1 MRAIDA
7 IRTAAAYGVFVFV
20 RLDLVFCHS
29 DLFLMRHLNSLL
41 DLSTKDVETIFGLA
55 RTLKDR
61 WNKGDRP
68 QLLQGRV
75 LTQVFEKPSLRTRL
89 SFDSAMM
96 QLGGCSLF
104 LEAREAGIGG
114 REAVKDVA
122 RVIGGYSD
130 VIALRTFSQKLID
143 NFIEFS
149 GKPVINGLSDERHP
163 CQALT
168 DLFTM
173 QEVFGDLRG
182 KKIAFIGDGNNVAS
196 SLAVASAL
204 SGVTFTVCAPD
215 GYRLSQKFL
224 DSLKKRMP
232 SADVSQTDDFKLAMK
247 DASIVYTDV
256 WTSMGQEAED
266 SERRAVFGPFQVNA
280 KLMKLAPKSAR
291 FMHCLPAKRG
301 LEVTDDVI
309 DGPQSIAFQQAENRM
324 HLAKGLIAWVLGVV
338 VS

>member
-1 MRAIDA
+1 
-7 IRTAAAYGVFVFV
+7 
-20 RLDLVFCHS
+20 
-29 DLFLMRHLNSLL
+29 MRHLNSLL
-41 DLSTKDVETIFGLA
+41 EIKPADVEAIFNLTRELKARLA
-55 RTLKDR
+55 
-61 WNKGDRP
+61 KGDRP
-68 QLLQGRV
+68 QLLAGRV
-75 LTQVFEKPSLRTRL
+75 LTAVFEKPSLRTRL
-89 SFDSAMM
+89 SFDAAMM
-96 QLGGCSLF
+96 QLGGSSIF

-173 QEVFGDLRG
+173 QEVFGSVRG
-182 KKIAFIGDGNNVAS
+182 QKIAFIGDGNNVAN
-196 SLAVASAL
+196 SLAIAAAL
-204 SGVTFTVCAPD
+204 CGVSMTVCAPP
-215 GYRLSQKFL
+215 GYRLSEKFL
-224 DSLKKRMP
+224 DNLKQRIP
-232 SADVSQTDDFKLAMK
+232 TADVTQTDDFKMALK

-301 LEVTDDVI
+301 LEVTDEI
-309 DGPQSIAFQQAENRM
+309 MDGPQCIAFQQADNRM
-324 HLAKGLIAWVLGVV
+324 HLAKGLMLWVLDVAIH
-338 VS
+338 

>member
-1 MRAIDA
+1 
-7 IRTAAAYGVFVFV
+7 
-20 RLDLVFCHS
+20 
-29 DLFLMRHLNSLL
+29 MRHLNSLL
-41 DLSTKDVETIFGLA
+41 DLAATDVDAIFAISRELKARLA
-55 RTLKDR
+55 
-61 WNKGDRP
+61 KGDRP
-68 QLLQGRV
+68 QILRGHI

-89 SFDSAMM
+89 SFDAAMM
-96 QLGGCSLF
+96 QLGGNSIF
-104 LEAREAGIGG
+104 LTAQEAGIGG

-149 GKPVINGLSDERHP
+149 GIPVINGLSDERHP

-173 QEVFGDLRG
+173 REAYGDLKG
-182 KKIAFIGDGNNVAS
+182 QKIAFVGDGNNVAN
-196 SLAVASAL
+196 SLAIAAAICGISM
-204 SGVTFTVCAPD
+204 SVCAPL
-215 GYRLSQKFL
+215 GYRLEDDFL
-224 DSLKKRMP
+224 KMLKKKYP
-232 SADVSQTDDFKLAMK
+232 TANVTQTEDFKAAMK

-256 WTSMGQEAED
+256 WTSMGQEGEE
-266 SERRAVFGPFQVNA
+266 SQRRKVFGPYQVNA

-309 DGPQSIAFQQAENRM
+309 DGPQSIAFVQAENRM
-324 HLAKGLIAWVLGVV
+324 HLAKGMILWVLEKKVN
-338 VS
+338 

>member
-1 MRAIDA
+1 
-7 IRTAAAYGVFVFV
+7 
-20 RLDLVFCHS
+20 
-29 DLFLMRHLNSLL
+29 MRHLNSLL
-41 DLSTKDVETIFGLA
+41 EIQPVDIEAMFSLA
-55 RTLKDR
+55 RELKALLA
-61 WNKGDRP
+61 KGVRP
-68 QLLQGRV
+68 QPLAGRV
-75 LTQVFEKPSLRTRL
+75 LTAVFEKPSLRTRL
-89 SFDSAMM
+89 SFDAAMM
-96 QLGGCSLF
+96 QLGGSSIF

-173 QEVFGDLRG
+173 QEVFGDVRG
-182 KKIAFIGDGNNVAS
+182 RKIAFIGDGNNVAN
-196 SLAVASAL
+196 SLAIAAAQCGASF
-204 SGVTFTVCAPD
+204 VVCAPQ
-215 GYRLSQKFL
+215 GYRLDDTFMRI
-224 DSLKKRMP
+224 LKKRIP
-232 SADVSQTDDFKLAMK
+232 TADVTQTDDFKTALK

-266 SERRAVFGPFQVNA
+266 SERRAVFGPFQVNS

-301 LEVTDDVI
+301 LEVTDEI
-309 DGPQSIAFQQAENRM
+309 MDGPQCLAFQQADNRM
-324 HLAKGLIAWVLGVV
+324 HLAKGVILWVLNVTIGGEQLATR
-338 VS
+338 

>member
-1 MRAIDA
+1 
-7 IRTAAAYGVFVFV
+7 
-20 RLDLVFCHS
+20 
-29 DLFLMRHLNSLL
+29 MRHLNSLL
-41 DLSTKDVETIFGLA
+41 DLAPTDVETIFAVAHELKA
-55 RTLKDR
+55 RSAS
-61 WNKGDRP
+61 GDRP
-68 QLLQGRV
+68 QILKGHV

-96 QLGGCSLF
+96 QLGGNGLF
-104 LEAREAGIGG
+104 LTASEAGIGG

-173 QEVFGDLRG
+173 REAFGDLKG
-182 KKIAFIGDGNNVAS
+182 QKIAFVGDGNNVAN
-196 SLAVASAL
+196 SLAIAAAL
-204 SGVTFTVCAPD
+204 CGISMVVCAPEK
-215 GYRLSQKFL
+215 YRLQESFL
-224 DSLKKRMP
+224 TKLRKQYPTSN
-232 SADVSQTDDFKLAMK
+232 VTQTDDFKSALK
-247 DASIVYTDV
+247 DATIVYTDV

-266 SERRAVFGPFQVNA
+266 SQRRNVFGPFQVNA
-280 KLMKLAPKSAR
+280 KLMKLASKSAK

-309 DGPQSIAFQQAENRM
+309 DGPQSLAFVQAENRM
-324 HLAKGLIAWVLGVV
+324 HLAKGLILWVLEKPI
-338 VS
+338 ST